1 MTLAIERFQQERD
14 RDANK
19 ALRGAGEQQT
29 NRTEREWCP
38 VLSSS
43 PCGRHWRLRRAETLT

>member
-1 MTLAIERFQQERD
+1 MTLAIGRFPQERD